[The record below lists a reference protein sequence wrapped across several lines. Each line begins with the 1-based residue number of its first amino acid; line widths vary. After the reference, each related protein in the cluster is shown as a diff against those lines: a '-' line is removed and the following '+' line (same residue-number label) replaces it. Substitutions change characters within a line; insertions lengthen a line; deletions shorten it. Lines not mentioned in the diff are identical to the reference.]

1 MYGDKLSDQYLKDA
15 EEIYHLKIPERFRT
29 LAGQSAPPNS
39 WTLAAWLHDLQA
51 RFNHMEKILY
61 QVRTE
66 YFSSGSIKLKSLS
79 RISTRQ
85 KNVEPRKVEHIPT
98 IRGSTFCRGDNSIGQ

>member
-1 MYGDKLSDQYLKDA
+1 MYGDKLPDQYLKDA

-39 WTLAAWLHDLQA
+39 WTLASWLHDLQA

-61 QVRTE
+61 QVWTE
-66 YFSSGSIKLKSLS
+66 YFSRGYS
-79 RISTRQ
+79 RKKDITEE
-85 KNVEPRKVEHIPT
+85 K
-98 IRGSTFCRGDNSIGQ
+98 G